1 MAKTHDHA
9 TGQPRAIAQRLS
21 GTCAIVTGAA
31 QGIGRAIA
39 DRLAAEGSH
48 VVCLD
53 VQEMA
58 APVVQGQEFH
68 FCDVTDVHQV
78 QDVVANVLA
87 EHGGVDILV
96 NNAGLLE
103 QARSLRDVTSE
114 QLHQYFDT
122 NAVGPMLMVQAT
134 YDALITSTWRGR
146 VINIASR
153 TFFTGSSRQPAYV
166 ASKGALLGLTRVM
179 AHELGEYGVTV
190 NAVVPSQIASPG
202 TRRYTSDE
210 AFASTMGR
218 QAIREFVTGD
228 DVAGSVAFL
237 ASPDGTMMTGQTVVC
252 DGGGLMR

>member
-1 MAKTHDHA
+1 MEQTHEHN

-21 GTCAIVTGAA
+21 GTCAMVTGAA

-53 VQEMA
+53 VQEMT

-68 FCDVTDVHQV
+68 FCDVTDAHQV
-78 QDVVANVLA
+78 QDVVAKVIA

-103 QARSLRDVTSE
+103 QARSLRDVTPE
-114 QLHQYFDT
+114 QLHKYFDT
-122 NAVGPMLMVQAT
+122 NAVGPMLMVQAA
-134 YDALITSTWRGR
+134 YDALIDSAWRGR
-146 VINIASR
+146 IINIASR
-153 TFFTGSSRQPAYV
+153 TFFTGSRQPAYV

-190 NAVVPSQIASPG
+190 NAVLPSQIASPG

-210 AFASTMGR
+210 AFASTMSR

-228 DVAGSVAFL
+228 DIAGTVAFL

>member
-1 MAKTHDHA
+1 MTKTHDHD

-39 DRLAAEGSH
+39 DRLAAEGSI

-53 VQEMA
+53 IQEMA

-68 FCDVTDVHQV
+68 FCDVTDAHQV
-78 QDVVANVLA
+78 QDVVAKVLD

-114 QLHQYFDT
+114 QLHKYFDT
-122 NAVGPMLMVQAT
+122 NAVGPMLMVQAA
-134 YDALITSTWRGR
+134 YDALIASKWRGR

-179 AHELGEYGVTV
+179 AHELGQYGVTV
-190 NAVVPSQIASPG
+190 NAVLPSQIASPG

-210 AFASTMGR
+210 SFASTMSR
-218 QAIREFVTGD
+218 QAIREFVSGD
-228 DVAGSVAFL
+228 DVAGTVAFL

>member
-1 MAKTHDHA
+1 MAKTQDSVS
-9 TGQPRAIAQRLS
+9 GQPRAIAQRLS

-39 DRLAAEGSH
+39 DRLAAEGSN

-68 FCDVTDVHQV
+68 FCDVTDARQV
-78 QDVVANVLA
+78 QDVVNKVTA
-87 EHGGVDILV
+87 ERGGVDILV

-103 QARSLRDVTSE
+103 QARSLRDVTPE
-114 QLHQYFDT
+114 QLHKYFDT
-122 NAVGPMLMVQAT
+122 NAVGSMLMVQSA
-134 YDALITSTWRGR
+134 YDALIASDWRGR
-146 VINIASR
+146 IINIASR
-153 TFFTGSSRQPAYV
+153 TFFNGSSRQPAYV

-190 NAVVPSQIASPG
+190 NAVLPSQIASPG

-210 AFASTMGR
+210 AFEATMSR

-228 DVAGSVAFL
+228 DIAGAVAFL
-237 ASPDGTMMTGQTVVC
+237 ASLDGAMMTGQTVVC